1 MNKRGQTTVQIGTI
15 IVLAIGLIVGVI
27 LLQASAQNNDAVV
40 NTRTATNV
48 TYTSPT
54 SGSTIDLTGQDL
66 IGTATVVNATDGAT
80 VPASN
85 YTISEAVSATSG
97 VKSIQY
103 TNNDA
108 DWNSVSVNI
117 SYTYGGDGY
126 SSDAG
131 GRAMANL
138 IIIMAGLALL
148 AFVLVAVIGKDSAMA
163 MLGK

>member
-1 MNKRGQTTVQIGTI
+1 MNKKGQTGVQIGAI

-27 LLQASAQNNDAVV
+27 LLQASAQNNDVVV

-48 TYTSPT
+48 TYASPT
-54 SGSTIDLTGQDL
+54 SGSTIDLTGQDI

-80 VPASN
+80 VPATN
-85 YTISEAVSATSG
+85 YTISEGVSSSTG

-108 DWNSVSVNI
+108 DWNAVNVNI
-117 SYTYGGDGY
+117 SYTYGADGY
-126 SSDAG
+126 SEESS

-138 IIIMAGLALL
+138 VIIMAGLALL
-148 AFVLVAVIGKDSAMA
+148 VFVVAGVVGKGSLMDMF
-163 MLGK
+163 K